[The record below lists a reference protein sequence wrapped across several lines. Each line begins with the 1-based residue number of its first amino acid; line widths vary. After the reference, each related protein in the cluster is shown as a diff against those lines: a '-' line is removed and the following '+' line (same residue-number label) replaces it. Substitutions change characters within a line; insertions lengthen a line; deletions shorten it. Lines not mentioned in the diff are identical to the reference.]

1 MTHRRLHPKRDR
13 RRGTVLIVAM
23 IVSFAL
29 AATVLV
35 LCRTMRVEAMASA
48 NLAASAQASAVA
60 RGAEQYVVAL
70 ITDEGERV
78 RDLGE
83 ENFAGVR
90 VGEGIFWIL
99 RPDYDDE
106 QLPLFG
112 LVEESAKLQVGRD
125 TGNLYNRLIRLPG
138 MTETAASSIMDW
150 IDADTEVER
159 DGAEMD
165 FYLNHPSKCEPYY
178 PKDGPMETVEELLLI
193 RGIDRVMLYGDG
205 TAPPLGQ
212 RAGVG
217 MAGSSRGGAFLDRQ
231 LARGIFDLV
240 TIYTRENNRSA
251 DGQARI
257 RIGDSA
263 RAINQDGDINNN
275 AMRTRLRERLESRLS
290 QSRAQEIVT
299 AIGNTDMNDIFE
311 FYRRAKASGKLTEQE
326 FDLIYDDLTTSG
338 ATSLRGLININA
350 APRAVLMCLDGIDE
364 TDVDKLIARRAT
376 IDTSAEASNGIGWV
390 AEALTPE
397 RAANAKLGSQ
407 ITTRTSQWSADIL
420 AASGNGRAFKRVRI
434 VVDNREGTPQIIY
447 RRDLTNRGWP
457 MDRTIL
463 AQLRAGQLSSQPSP
477 YSVAAAAQ
485 GGGMR

>member
-1 MTHRRLHPKRDR
+1 MTRRRHRRIA

-35 LCRTMRVEAMASA
+35 LCRTMRVEAQASA
-48 NLAASAQASAVA
+48 NLAAAAQASAVA

-90 VGEGIFWIL
+90 IGEGIFWIL

-112 LVEESAKLQVGRD
+112 LVEESAKVNIGRE
-125 TGNLYNRLIRLPG
+125 NSSLYNRLLRLPG
-138 MTETAASSIMDW
+138 MTDTAASSICDW
-150 IDADTEVER
+150 VASDTEVEG

-165 FYLNHPSKCEPYY
+165 FYLNHPSQCEPYY
-178 PKDGPMETVEELLLI
+178 PKDGPMETVEELLLV
-193 RGIDRVMLYGDG
+193 RGVDRVMLYGDG
-205 TAPPLGQ
+205 TTGPLGQ
-212 RAGVG
+212 RSGVR
-217 MAGSSRGGAFLDRQ
+217 AGSSGGGAFLDRQ
-231 LARGIFDLV
+231 LARGMFDLV
-240 TIYTRENNRSA
+240 TVYTRENNRSA

-257 RIGDSA
+257 RIGDSG

-275 AMRTRLRERLESRLS
+275 SMRTRLRERLEARLS
-290 QSRAQEIVT
+290 QSRAQAIVT
-299 AIGNTDMNDIFE
+299 AVGNTDMNDIFE
-311 FYRRAKASGKLTEQE
+311 FYRRAKASAQLTEQE

-338 ATSLRGLININA
+338 NNSLRGLININA
-350 APRAVLMCLDGIDE
+350 APRAVLMCLNGIDE
-364 TDVDKLIARRAT
+364 TDVDKLLARRAT
-376 IDTSAEASNGIGWV
+376 IDTSAEASNGIAWV

-407 ITTRTSQWSADIL
+407 ITTRTNQWSADIL

-434 VVDNREGTPQIIY
+434 VVDNRQGTPQIIY

-457 MDRTIL
+457 MDPALL
-463 AQLRAGQLSSQPSP
+463 AQLRAGQLATQPSP
-477 YSVAAAAQ
+477 YSAVAAAQ

>member
-1 MTHRRLHPKRDR
+1 MTRGRCHPERN

-48 NLAASAQASAVA
+48 NLAAAAQASAVA
-60 RGAEQYVVAL
+60 RGAEQYVLAL

-90 VGEGIFWIL
+90 IGEGIFWII
-99 RPDYDDE
+99 RPEYDDE

-112 LVEESAKLQVGRD
+112 LVEESAKLNVGRD
-125 TGNLYNRLIRLPG
+125 NNNLYDRLIRLPG
-138 MTETAASSIMDW
+138 MTDVAASSIMDW
-150 IDADTEVER
+150 IDSDSEVER

-165 FYLNHPSKCEPYY
+165 FYLSHPSKCEPYY
-178 PKDGPMETVEELLLI
+178 PKDGPMETVEELLLV
-193 RGIDRVMLYGDG
+193 RGIDRVMMYGDG
-205 TAPPLGQ
+205 TAGPLGQ
-212 RAGVG
+212 RSGVR
-217 MAGSSRGGAFLDRQ
+217 AGSTGGGAFLDRQ
-231 LARGIFDLV
+231 LARGIVDLV
-240 TIYTRENNRSA
+240 TVYTRENNRSA
-251 DGQARI
+251 DGQTRI

-263 RAINQDGDINNN
+263 RAVNQDGDINNN
-275 AMRTRLRERLESRLS
+275 SMRTRLRERLQSRLS
-290 QSRAQEIVT
+290 QARAQEIVT
-299 AIGNTDMNDIFE
+299 AIGQTDMNDIFE
-311 FYRRAKASGKLTEQE
+311 FYRRGKTSGKLTEQE

-338 ATSLRGLININA
+338 SNSLRGLININS

-364 TDVDKLIARRAT
+364 TDVDKLLARRAT

-420 AASGNGRAFKRVRI
+420 AASGNGRAFKRIRI

-457 MDRTIL
+457 MDRTVL

-477 YSVAAAAQ
+477 YSVVAAQ

>member
-1 MTHRRLHPKRDR
+1 MTRRRTRTRCR
-13 RRGTVLIVAM
+13 RRSRGTVLIVAM

-48 NLAASAQASAVA
+48 NLAAAAQASAVA

-90 VGEGIFWIL
+90 IGEGVFWIL

-112 LVEESAKLQVGRD
+112 LVEESAKVNIGRE
-125 TGNLYNRLIRLPG
+125 NSSLYNRLLRLAG
-138 MTETAASSIMDW
+138 MTDTAASSICDW
-150 IDADTEVER
+150 VDSDTEVEG

-165 FYLNHPSKCEPYY
+165 FYLNHPSQCEPYY
-178 PKDGPMETVEELLLI
+178 PKDGPMETVEELLLV
-193 RGIDRVMLYGDG
+193 RGVDRVMLYGDG
-205 TAPPLGQ
+205 TTGPLGQ
-212 RAGVG
+212 RSGVR
-217 MAGSSRGGAFLDRQ
+217 AGSTGGGAFLDRQ
-231 LARGIFDLV
+231 LARGMFDLV
-240 TIYTRENNRSA
+240 TVYTRENNRSA

-257 RIGDSA
+257 RIGDSG
-263 RAINQDGDINNN
+263 RAINQDGDVNNN
-275 AMRTRLRERLESRLS
+275 SMRTRLRQRLETRLS
-290 QSRAQEIVT
+290 QARAQEIVT
-299 AIGNTDMNDIFE
+299 AIGQTDMNDIFE

-326 FDLIYDDLTTSG
+326 FDLIYDDLTTTG
-338 ATSLRGLININA
+338 NNSLRGLININA
-350 APRAVLMCLDGIDE
+350 APRAVLMCLNGIDE
-364 TDVDKLIARRAT
+364 TDVDKLLARRAT
-376 IDTSAEASNGIGWV
+376 IDTSAEASNGIAWV

-407 ITTRTSQWSADIL
+407 ITTRTNQWSADIL

-434 VVDNREGTPQIIY
+434 VVDNRQGTPQIIY

-457 MDRTIL
+457 MDPTLL

-477 YSVAAAAQ
+477 YSVASAQ

>member
-1 MTHRRLHPKRDR
+1 MTRGRLRTN

-23 IVSFAL
+23 IISFAL

-48 NLAASAQASAVA
+48 NLAAAVQASAVA

-90 VGEGIFWIL
+90 IGEGIFWIL

-112 LVEESAKLQVGRD
+112 LVEESAKINVGRENN
-125 TGNLYNRLIRLPG
+125 NLYDRLIRLPG
-138 MTETAASSIMDW
+138 MTDVAASSIMDW
-150 IDADTEVER
+150 IDPDTNVER

-165 FYLNHPSKCEPYY
+165 FYLSHPSQCEPYY
-178 PKDGPMETVEELLLI
+178 PKDAPMETVEELLLI
-193 RGIDRVMLYGDG
+193 RGVDRVMLYGDG

-212 RAGVG
+212 RSGVR
-217 MAGSSRGGAFLDRQ
+217 AGSTGGGAFLDRQ

-240 TIYTRENNRSA
+240 TVYTRENNRSA

-257 RIGDSA
+257 RIGDAA

-275 AMRTRLRERLESRLS
+275 GMRTRLRQRLETRLS
-290 QSRAQEIVT
+290 QARAQEIVT
-299 AIGNTDMNDIFE
+299 AIGQTDMNDIFE
-311 FYRRAKASGKLTEQE
+311 FYRRAKATGKLTEQE

-338 ATSLRGLININA
+338 ATSLRGLININS

-376 IDTSAEASNGIGWV
+376 IDTSAEASNGIAWV

-420 AASGNGRAFKRVRI
+420 AASGNGRAFKRIRI

-463 AQLRAGQLSSQPSP
+463 AQLRAGQLSAQPSP
-477 YSVAAAAQ
+477 YSVVAAQ

>member
-1 MTHRRLHPKRDR
+1 
-13 RRGTVLIVAM
+13 VLIVAM

-48 NLAASAQASAVA
+48 NLAAAAQASAVA

-78 RDLGE
+78 RDLAE

-90 VGEGIFWIL
+90 IGDGIFWIL

-112 LVEESAKLQVGRD
+112 LVEESSKLNVGRD
-125 TGNLYNRLIRLPG
+125 TGNLYDRLIRLPG
-138 MTETAASSIMDW
+138 MTDTAASSILDW
-150 IDADTEVER
+150 IDTDTNVER

-178 PKDGPMETVEELLLI
+178 PKDGPLETVEELLLI
-193 RGIDRVMLYGDG
+193 RGVDRLMLYGNG
-205 TAPPLGQ
+205 TPTTPLGQ

-217 MAGSSRGGAFLDRQ
+217 LAGSSGGGGAFLDRQ

-240 TIYTRENNRSA
+240 TVYTRQNNSSA
-251 DGQARI
+251 DGQQRI

-275 AMRTRLRERLESRLS
+275 SMRTRLRQRLESRIS

-299 AIGNTDMNDIFE
+299 SVGQTDMNDIFE
-311 FYRRAKASGKLTEQE
+311 FYRRAKATGKLTEQE

-338 ATSLRGLININA
+338 SNSLRGLININS
-350 APRAVLMCLDGIDE
+350 APRGVLLCLDGLQEDE
-364 TDVDKLIARRAT
+364 VDKLLARRQS

-397 RAANAKLGSQ
+397 RAAEAKLGSQ

-420 AASGNGRAFKRVRI
+420 AASGNGRAFKRIRI

-457 MDRTIL
+457 MDRAVL

-477 YSVAAAAQ
+477 FSIASQ
-485 GGGMR
+485 GQQQQFGGRS